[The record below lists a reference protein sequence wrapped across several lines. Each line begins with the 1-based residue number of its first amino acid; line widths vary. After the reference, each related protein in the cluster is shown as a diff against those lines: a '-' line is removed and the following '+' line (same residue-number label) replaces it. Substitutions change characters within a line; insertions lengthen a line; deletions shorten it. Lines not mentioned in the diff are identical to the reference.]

1 MKKKLWWRKKNLI
14 ESLKKNVKFLLL
26 TWAMFNCKI
35 LLNLL
40 KFEKPK
46 LSKSIF
52 ETHFLIFFVIFIRD
66 I

>member
-1 MKKKLWWRKKNLI
+1 MKKKIMVEEKKNLI
-14 ESLKKNVKFLLL
+14 ESLKKKIVKILLL

-52 ETHFLIFFVIFIRD
+52 ETHFLIFFL
-66 I
+66 